1 MASKLELEIQQHLT
15 QYLSG
20 GLLADFENW
29 FLPALW
35 EIDEEDENTRA
46 LAGTVHI
53 LISEFSRGD
62 RTLEDLRAA
71 LAETIHASE
80 ENWLHPFS
88 RSGPIHK

>member
-1 MASKLELEIQQHLT
+1 M

-20 GLLADFENW
+20 GSLADFENW

-35 EIDEEDENTRA
+35 EVDEEDENTRA

-62 RTLEDLRAA
+62 RTLEELRAGLTEMISTSA
-71 LAETIHASE
+71 D
-80 ENWLHPFS
+80 
-88 RSGPIHK
+88 K

>member
-1 MASKLELEIQQHLT
+1 M

-35 EIDEEDENTRA
+35 EIDEEDENTRD

-62 RTLEDLRAA
+62 RTLEEMRAG
-71 LAETIHASE
+71 LTQTIRTSGENYYGDMSQRAESFDTTLVAA
-80 ENWLHPFS
+80 
-88 RSGPIHK
+88 